1 MVGFVHS
8 SYSVSETSPE
18 VEVCIQVSGAPF
30 NTTHLGRP
38 VLARISN
45 QGGTATGN
53 TQSCNGFTFVEI
65 MGYKNVFTLK
75 CLCKVLRFDQQVL
88 TCVCT

>member
-18 VEVCIQVSGAPF
+18 VEVCVQVSGAPF
-30 NTTHLGRP
+30 KTTELGRP

-45 QGGTATGN
+45 QGGTATGA
-53 TQSCNGFTFVEI
+53 THTH
-65 MGYKNVFTLK
+65 
-75 CLCKVLRFDQQVL
+75 
-88 TCVCT
+88 